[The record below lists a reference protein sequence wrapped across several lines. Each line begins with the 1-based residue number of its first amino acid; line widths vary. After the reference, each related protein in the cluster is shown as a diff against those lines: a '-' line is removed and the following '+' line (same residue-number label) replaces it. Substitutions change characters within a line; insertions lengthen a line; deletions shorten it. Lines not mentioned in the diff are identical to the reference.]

1 MPNQTSVAMSDDG
14 SVTPEMIQA
23 LRLKFLKHPTS
34 KIVQN
39 AVTNGRFVDV
49 ALDRS
54 LVQSMNST
62 FSIKLDDW
70 SATNQ
75 KSSGRCWLFAALNL
89 FRPGAMKKMNIKEFE
104 FSQAHIHFWD
114 KFERSNCFLESMIDL
129 GGKKVDD
136 RTVHFLL
143 SDPIGDGGQWN
154 MAMNLIRR
162 HGLVPKSVYPES
174 SSSSATRWMNASL
187 RDLLRSSACE
197 LRGMVA
203 KGEDLESIR
212 KRKEEIVSNVWRL
225 LCIHLGTPPESFD
238 WQWTDK
244 DGNFHR
250 KGRMT
255 PGQFTSE
262 YVDVS
267 WEDYVCLVNDPRNE
281 MYRTYTVDR
290 LQNVTG
296 GPPVVYLNVPME
308 EMKRV
313 TMEILQEGVPVWMGC
328 DVGKQMHRKR
338 GLWDSKLFDLESLY
352 GFEFGMNKR
361 DRLIHGQTVMTH
373 AMLFT
378 GVDVIDGEPRKWRVE
393 NSWGVKDSGEKGFF
407 VMNDSWFDDYMFEIA
422 APSSKLTAEMVAG
435 LSTDPVVLPA
445 WDPMGS
451 LARRGS

>member
-1 MPNQTSVAMSDDG
+1 
-14 SVTPEMIQA
+14 
-23 LRLKFLKHPTS
+23 
-34 KIVQN
+34 
-39 AVTNGRFVDV
+39 
-49 ALDRS
+49 
-54 LVQSMNST
+54 
-62 FSIKLDDW
+62 
-70 SATNQ
+70 
-75 KSSGRCWLFAALNL
+75 
-89 FRPGAMKKMNIKEFE
+89 MKKMNIKEFE

-212 KRKEEIVSNVWRL
+212 KRKEEIISNVWRL

-296 GPPVVYLNVPME
+296 GPPVVYLNVPMD

>member
-1 MPNQTSVAMSDDG
+1 
-14 SVTPEMIQA
+14 
-23 LRLKFLKHPTS
+23 
-34 KIVQN
+34 
-39 AVTNGRFVDV
+39 
-49 ALDRS
+49 
-54 LVQSMNST
+54 
-62 FSIKLDDW
+62 
-70 SATNQ
+70 
-75 KSSGRCWLFAALNL
+75 
-89 FRPGAMKKMNIKEFE
+89 
-104 FSQAHIHFWD
+104 
-114 KFERSNCFLESMIDL
+114 
-129 GGKKVDD
+129 
-136 RTVHFLL
+136 
-143 SDPIGDGGQWN
+143 
-154 MAMNLIRR
+154 
-162 HGLVPKSVYPES
+162 
-174 SSSSATRWMNASL
+174 
-187 RDLLRSSACE
+187 
-197 LRGMVA
+197 
-203 KGEDLESIR
+203 
-212 KRKEEIVSNVWRL
+212 
-225 LCIHLGTPPESFD
+225 
-238 WQWTDK
+238 
-244 DGNFHR
+244 
-250 KGRMT
+250 MT

-407 VMNDSWFDDYMFEIA
+407 VMNDSWFDDYMIEIA

>member
-1 MPNQTSVAMSDDG
+1 
-14 SVTPEMIQA
+14 
-23 LRLKFLKHPTS
+23 
-34 KIVQN
+34 
-39 AVTNGRFVDV
+39 
-49 ALDRS
+49 
-54 LVQSMNST
+54 
-62 FSIKLDDW
+62 
-70 SATNQ
+70 
-75 KSSGRCWLFAALNL
+75 
-89 FRPGAMKKMNIKEFE
+89 
-104 FSQAHIHFWD
+104 
-114 KFERSNCFLESMIDL
+114 
-129 GGKKVDD
+129 
-136 RTVHFLL
+136 
-143 SDPIGDGGQWN
+143 

-212 KRKEEIVSNVWRL
+212 KRKEEIISNVWRL

-296 GPPVVYLNVPME
+296 GPPVVYLNVPMD

-393 NSWGVKDSGEKGFF
+393 NSWGSERQRREGFLR
-407 VMNDSWFDDYMFEIA
+407 NE
-422 APSSKLTAEMVAG
+422 
-435 LSTDPVVLPA
+435 
-445 WDPMGS
+445 
-451 LARRGS
+451 